1 MVSTT
6 VVLAALFLPV
16 TAAPPVH
23 RAAAGPTALERK
35 LHGKWTGPACG
46 GDLTL
51 RASGAFERQHYG
63 PGNETLSGTWVVRW
77 DALPPT
83 LVLTCKDA
91 DYLGAI
97 GTVEEVKVVQ
107 LDDETLT
114 YQRAAGDPT
123 QYKRVKR

>member
-1 MVSTT
+1 MVPTT
-6 VVLAALFLPV
+6 VVLAALSLPV
-16 TAAPPVH
+16 GAAPPAH

-46 GDLTL
+46 GDLVL
-51 RASGAFERQHYG
+51 RANGSFERQHYG
-63 PGNETLSGTWVVRW
+63 PANQSLSGTWAVRW

-91 DYLGAI
+91 DYAGTI
-97 GTVEEVKVVQ
+97 GTVQEVKVVQ

-114 YQRAAGDPT
+114 CQHGRNDPT
-123 QYKRVKR
+123 RYKRVK